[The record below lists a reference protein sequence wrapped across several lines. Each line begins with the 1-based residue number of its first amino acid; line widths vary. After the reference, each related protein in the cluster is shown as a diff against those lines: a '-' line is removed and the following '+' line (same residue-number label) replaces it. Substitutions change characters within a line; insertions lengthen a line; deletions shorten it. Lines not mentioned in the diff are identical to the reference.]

1 MKIETIFTS
10 FLASVALPE
19 IDNDILTDYGFS
31 LKEKTQG
38 VIKSNCYG
46 WQSDR
51 LTDPCTEVSKLVTS
65 ICEYANV
72 VRKNIGLNVDNELF
86 MTNIWMNINQGP
98 AFNRPHL
105 HEDSTLSGVYYVK
118 AEPDDGKI
126 VFQHPAAN
134 FTYHVNEDVA
144 GDLNEFTS
152 SNWRFTPSPGMLLIF
167 PSYLIH
173 YVEPSL
179 NFNKRIS
186 IAFNL
191 SIKK

>member
-19 IDNDILTDYGFS
+19 IDNDILTAYGFS

-72 VRKNIGLNVDNELF
+72 VRKNIGLNLDNELF

-105 HEDSTLSGVYYVK
+105 HEDATLSGVYYVK
-118 AEPDDGKI
+118 AGPDDGKI

-152 SNWRFTPSPGMLLIF
+152 SNWRFTPTPGMLLIF

-179 NFNKRIS
+179 NFNERVS